1 MNKYLAKLRP
11 IYRFP
16 YALFISSKRKLLQY
30 FLRKPKKYLEI
41 IDQINKKGFANCTDL
56 FDKESHI
63 ELQKIEKKLE
73 KKFKSKIKKSFLRF
87 INFHLDNELPKN
99 LLDLT
104 DDIAKSFFKH
114 KYVKLESSQYQISLS
129 NSKEL
134 PGMGYHVD
142 DYGGILKF
150 YVFFHKIDERNG
162 PFKILTKSKNF
173 MGFFKGFLWLWL
185 TKINSTYF
193 ESAEISEDILKSEEK
208 LFCKNYSIF
217 AIDTSFLHS
226 SSKIIEGERRVMVLV
241 YKDYLLDLYQ
251 KKCSR
256 EFITG

>member
-1 MNKYLAKLRP
+1 
-11 IYRFP
+11 
-16 YALFISSKRKLLQY
+16 
-30 FLRKPKKYLEI
+30 
-41 IDQINKKGFANCTDL
+41 
-56 FDKESHI
+56 
-63 ELQKIEKKLE
+63 
-73 KKFKSKIKKSFLRF
+73 
-87 INFHLDNELPKN
+87 
-99 LLDLT
+99 
-104 DDIAKSFFKH
+104 
-114 KYVKLESSQYQISLS
+114 
-129 NSKEL
+129 
-134 PGMGYHVD
+134 
-142 DYGGILKF
+142 
-150 YVFFHKIDERNG
+150 
-162 PFKILTKSKNF
+162 

-208 LFCKNYSIF
+208 LFCNNYSIF